1 MDKLLHKLTSQN
13 LSRQDTDKK
22 TYNKRILLG
31 SITATIVA
39 ATPFLFYLY
48 EYVPDVEIWETPF
61 FTYHSGYYQSA
72 NATVWV
78 LMMKFVP
85 LLLSIIWFFTC
96 RHWWYHAL
104 LVPIVM
110 FAFQFISAFFQ
121 DYKPMDEFHI
131 IWLLPIMAVIF
142 PSIYLI
148 RAKMF
153 NKINDY
159 DKTME
164 ELEEEF
170 MIKPKSF
177 LGKVKQY
184 F

>member
-1 MDKLLHKLTSQN
+1 MIKLLQKLTKES
-13 LSRQDTDKK
+13 LSHQGTDKNS
-22 TYNKRILLG
+22 YNERIIKG
-31 SITATIVA
+31 SIIATLVA
-39 ATPFLFYLY
+39 GTPFLFYLY
-48 EYVPDVEIWETPF
+48 EYVPDTKIWETPF
-61 FTYHSGYYQSA
+61 FIYNSQYYESA
-72 NATVWV
+72 NAAMWV
-78 LMMKFVP
+78 LMMKFIP

-104 LVPIVM
+104 IVPIFM
-110 FAFQFISAFFQ
+110 FMFQIISAITQ
-121 DYKPMDEFHI
+121 DVAPMDEFQI
-131 IWLLPIMAVIF
+131 IWLLPVMAIII

-153 NKINDY
+153 EKINNA

-177 LGKVKQY
+177 MGKLKQY